1 MLKKFLFRL
10 LFSDIL
16 NTTKLIISFQL
27 NENYVKGEKVFT

>member
-1 MLKKFLFRL
+1 MLKKIPIPL

-16 NTTKLIISFQL
+16 NTTKLNISFQL

>member
-16 NTTKLIISFQL
+16 NTTKLNISFQL